1 MKKQNKVLVI
11 GGGLAGCESAYQLAN
26 RGVEVDLID
35 IKPSK
40 FTSAHKNPNFAELV
54 CSNSLKSKNLD
65 TASGLLK
72 AELELLDSL
81 IIKTAHKHAVEA
93 GGALAVD
100 RDKFSRE
107 VTYIIRSTK
116 NINIVCQEQKDINI
130 NIPTIIATG
139 PLTTDDLA
147 DSLKKLISQ
156 DYLYFFDA
164 ASPIV
169 TAESIDYNSAFW
181 GSRYQKG
188 GDDYLNCPMTKQ
200 EYELFYNE
208 LINAK
213 TVQLKS
219 FEGKEVFEGCIPIEI
234 MAKRGIDTLR
244 FGPLRPVGLKDDM
257 GKRPYAVVQ
266 LRAEN
271 REKTLF
277 NLVGFQTN
285 LTFPEQARVFSLI
298 PALKSAQFV
307 RYGVMHRNTF
317 INAPNC
323 VNEFFQ
329 LKNYPNIFIAG
340 QLSGVEGYVE
350 SVCSGLIAGVNMYKY
365 INGVSMTKVPQ
376 ETMTGALINYITT
389 PNVNFQPMNANFG
402 ILPPL
407 KERIKDKRARF
418 NQYSQRALAKMCEFC
433 QDCDIN
439 DKIS

>member
-1 MKKQNKVLVI
+1 LKKQNKVLVI
-11 GGGLAGCESAYQLAN
+11 GGGLAGCESAYQLAK

-35 IKPSK
+35 IKPRQ
-40 FTSAHKNPNFAELV
+40 FTPAHKNPNFAELV

-65 TASGLLK
+65 TASGVLK
-72 AELELLDSL
+72 AELEMLDSL

-100 RDKFSRE
+100 RDKFSLE
-107 VTYIIRSTK
+107 VTDIIRSTK

-130 NIPTIIATG
+130 NVPTIIATG

-188 GDDYLNCPMTKQ
+188 GDDYLNCPMSKQ

-219 FEGKEVFEGCIPIEI
+219 FEGKEVFEGCMPIEI

-298 PALKSAQFV
+298 PALKNAQFV

-317 INAPNC
+317 INAPDC

-376 ETMTGALINYITT
+376 ETITGALINYITT

-418 NQYSQRALAKMCEFC
+418 NQYSQRALAKMREFC

>member
-11 GGGLAGCESAYQLAN
+11 GGGLAGCESAYQLAK

-35 IKPSK
+35 IKPRQ
-40 FTSAHKNPNFAELV
+40 FTPAHKNPNFAELV

-65 TASGLLK
+65 TASGVLK
-72 AELELLDSL
+72 AELEMLDSL

-100 RDKFSRE
+100 RDKFSLE
-107 VTYIIRSTK
+107 VTDIIRSTK

-130 NIPTIIATG
+130 NVPTIIATG

-188 GDDYLNCPMTKQ
+188 GDDYLNCPMSKQ

-219 FEGKEVFEGCIPIEI
+219 FEGKEVFEGCMPIEI

-298 PALKSAQFV
+298 PALKNAQFV

-317 INAPNC
+317 INAPDC

-376 ETMTGALINYITT
+376 ETITGALINYITT

-418 NQYSQRALAKMCEFC
+418 NQYSQRALAKMREFC